1 MTADEAMSG
10 GSLRPRVLLI
20 INPAASAVSARSRA
34 AVERGLKSLDLAVV
48 DSESRDH
55 ATELAQKAAVDG
67 MDAVVVLSGD
77 GALNEA
83 ANGLAGTETA
93 LGALPGGSTN
103 VFARTLG
110 MSRHVDEAAEQ
121 FATALLRGAVRAKSL
136 GRANGRYF
144 LVNCGLGFDAAVVA
158 QAERHG
164 RMKRMFG
171 QGVFVYAANTTWLRH
186 YDHRHPHFRIE
197 LPNGTIVDDGYFG
210 ICLNSNPYTY
220 LGPRPLNVAPG
231 MDGDKGLSVVV
242 LQSLNLRALLGVTR
256 RTLGS
261 GESVARHKK
270 VQRHDELRGFTVVGT
285 GNRPVPYQVDGDYL
299 GQAERIVIA
308 SEPNQLQVVDP
319 AL

>member
-1 MTADEAMSG
+1 MTADGTTSG
-10 GSLRPRVLLI
+10 NSLQPRVLLI
-20 INPAASAVSARSRA
+20 VNPVASKVSARSRA
-34 AVERGLKSLDLAVV
+34 AVERGLKGLDLAVV
-48 DSESRDH
+48 DTERRNH
-55 ATELAQKAAVDG
+55 ATELAQKAAADG
-67 MDAVVVLSGD
+67 MDAVVVFSGD

-83 ANGLAGTETA
+83 ANGLAGSETA

-110 MSRHVDEAAEQ
+110 MSRRVDQAAEQ
-121 FATALLRGAVRAKSL
+121 FSAALRRGAVESRSV
-136 GRANGRYF
+136 GSANGRYF
-144 LVNCGLGFDAAVVA
+144 IVNCGIGFDAAVVA

-164 RMKRMFG
+164 RMKRMIG

-186 YDHRHPHFRIE
+186 YSHRRPHFRIE
-197 LPNGTIVDDGYFG
+197 LPDGSSVDNGYFS

-231 MDGDKGLSVVV
+231 MDGAKGLSLVT
-242 LQSLNLRALLGVTR
+242 LQSLKLGALLGVTR

-270 VQRHDELRGFTVVGT
+270 VQRQDELSGFTVVGN
-285 GNRPVPYQVDGDYL
+285 GPVPYQVDGDYL
-299 GQAERIVIA
+299 GEAERIVIT

-319 AL
+319 TL

>member
-1 MTADEAMSG
+1 MTADQNKREEG
-10 GSLRPRVLLI
+10 LRPRVLLV
-20 INPAASAVSARSRA
+20 INPAASAVSTRSRA
-34 AVERGLKSLDLAVV
+34 AVERGLSGLDLSVV
-48 DSESRDH
+48 DTESRNH
-55 ATELAQKAAVDG
+55 ATELAEKAVADG

-83 ANGLAGTETA
+83 ANGLAGSETA

-121 FATALLRGAVRAKSL
+121 FSAALQRGAVGSKSL
-136 GRANGRYF
+136 GSANGRYF
-144 LVNCGLGFDAAVVA
+144 LVNCGIGFDAAVVA

-164 RMKRMFG
+164 RMKRMVG
-171 QGVFVYAANTTWLRH
+171 QGVFVYAANATWLRH

-197 LPNGTIVDDGYFG
+197 LPDGSSVDDGYFA

-231 MDGDKGLSVVV
+231 MDGAKGLSVVT
-242 LQSLNLRALLGVTR
+242 LQSLKLGPLLGVTR

-261 GESVARHKK
+261 GEAVARHKK
-270 VQRHDELRGFTVVGT
+270 VQRHDELPGFTVVGN
-285 GNRPVPYQVDGDYL
+285 GPVPYQVDGDYL
-299 GQAERIVIA
+299 GDADRIVVK
-308 SEPNQLQVVDP
+308 SEPHRLQVVDP
-319 AL
+319 TL

>member
-10 GSLRPRVLLI
+10 QSLRPRVLLI
-20 INPAASAVSARSRA
+20 INPAASGVSARRRA
-34 AVERGLKSLDLAVV
+34 AVERGLASLDLNV
-48 DSESRDH
+48 SETESRDH
-55 ATELAQKAAVDG
+55 ATELAQKAAADG

-83 ANGLAGTETA
+83 ANGLAGSETA

-110 MSRHVDEAAEQ
+110 MSRHADEAAEQ
-121 FATALLRGAVRAKSL
+121 FGAALRRGAIRSKSL
-136 GRANGRYF
+136 GSANGRYF
-144 LVNCGLGFDAAVVA
+144 LVNCGIGFDAAVVA

-164 RMKRMFG
+164 RMKKMLG

-186 YDHRHPHFRIE
+186 YSHRRPHFRIE
-197 LPNGTIVDDGYFG
+197 LPDGTIVDDGYFS

-220 LGPRPLNVAPG
+220 LGPKPLNVAPG
-231 MDGDKGLSVVV
+231 MSGDKGLSLVT
-242 LQSLNLRALLGVTR
+242 LQSLKLGALLGVTR

-261 GESVARHKK
+261 GESVAKHKK
-270 VQRHDELRGFTVVGT
+270 VQRHDELAGFMVVGL
-285 GNRPVPYQVDGDYL
+285 GPVPYQVDGDYL
-299 GQAERIVIA
+299 GEAERIEIR
-308 SEPNQLQVVDP
+308 SEPNQLLVVDP